1 METGKGISLVFGMG
15 FSRYLYNISGTFKN
29 KGAVLHS
36 GTLLQ
41 TPDLVNFAT
50 AYRSSKRDQV
60 SSRKVMLNDRCLSTK
75 LIIHA
80 SSDAR
85 PL

>member
-15 FSRYLYNISGTFKN
+15 FSHYLYNISGTFKN

-41 TPDLVNFAT
+41 TLDLVNFAI
-50 AYRSSKRDQV
+50 AYRLSKRDQV
-60 SSRKVMLNDRCLSTK
+60 SSSKVDAQSVINWTVVCQLS
-75 LIIHA
+75 
-80 SSDAR
+80 
-85 PL
+85 